1 MSKDILGAKIRDLQT
16 ATYIS
21 DETGSRSTAI
31 AKLESLERTSLS
43 NAVKIART
51 LERNSATTALAAAA
65 KSWEERSGVAALAAA
80 AKSWDERSG
89 MKALAAAAKSWEER
103 SGVAASAAAA
113 KSWNERSGMKALAA
127 AAKSWEERSGVAAL
141 AAAAKSWDER
151 SGMKA
156 LAAAAKYW
164 ENNQSFKAALA
175 ATRSLGAN
183 ASLKELAE
191 SALSLNR
198 WGITE
203 SLTVEAVLD
212 ELATRATISFE
223 QEEQEPSQ
231 LLPED
236 DEQTSRQSDKN
247 SAAVS
252 ASKKAL
258 RGMPTWALW
267 FWLYFVA
274 PIAFVTVHWESARQG
289 LVDINARLPQTESI
303 SEIRN
308 FIRTELSGKP
318 GDIRLIKGNQVRLR
332 EGPGMK
338 YEVLLTLPRD
348 AIVTVLDKENR
359 TWLYVSYEHHGYM
372 VDGYVSNKFLK
383 KIQK

>member
-31 AKLESLERTSLS
+31 AKLESLEKTSLP

-51 LERNSATTALAAAA
+51 SERNSATTALAAAA

-89 MKALAAAAKSWEER
+89 MKALAAAAKSWE
-103 SGVAASAAAA
+103 
-113 KSWNERSGMKALAA
+113 
-127 AAKSWEERSGVAAL
+127 
-141 AAAAKSWDER
+141 
-151 SGMKA
+151 
-156 LAAAAKYW
+156 
-164 ENNQSFKAALA
+164 NNQSFKAALA

-183 ASLKELAE
+183 ASLKKLAE

-231 LLPED
+231 LLLED
-236 DEQTSRQSDKN
+236 DKQTSRQSDKN

-252 ASKKAL
+252 ASRKAL

-274 PIAFVTVHWESARQG
+274 PIVFVTVHWESARQG

-348 AIVTVLDKENR
+348 TIVTVLDKENR
-359 TWLYVSYEHHGYM
+359 TWLYVSYEHHGYL

-383 KIQK
+383 KIRK